1 MVTEKQ
7 LQKRLRKMVELAAKR
22 LTKAASGKPEKLAEY
37 LEDVC
42 DVEISIGA
50 DLKYRC
56 AKVQLAFGGPN
67 IYFDT
72 ATGKVE
78 GGWGFSINARVWVD
92 DSVGEAV
99 DDYYEDYYEC
109 CR

>member
-1 MVTEKQ
+1 MTVEKQ
-7 LQKRLRKMVELAAKR
+7 LQKMVELAAKR
-22 LTKAASGKPEKLAEY
+22 LTKAASGKPEKLAKY

-50 DLKYRC
+50 NLKYRC

-67 IYFDT
+67 ITFDT

-78 GGWGFSINARVWVD
+78 GVWGFSLSSYTVVD
-92 DSVGEAV
+92 DSVCYAV
-99 DDYYEDYYEC
+99 DDYYEDYYET